1 MIPIPGLL
9 IAIVTF
15 PGVIV
20 HEVAH
25 QLFCRLRGVPVYDVR
40 YFQFN
45 MKTAGYVLH
54 APPQDFG
61 TTFLISVGPLVVNT
75 LLCLAICFSASI
87 PYRVFGDR
95 SLQTYFLLWLGVS
108 IGMHAFPS
116 NQDAKHVWSAAKA
129 EIQKKSVLAVLAF
142 PFVILVYVANLLSII
157 WFDALYGFFIGV
169 ILPGWIWERCRPGR
183 RHQPQPPNAFFTAW

>member
-45 MKTAGYVLH
+45 LKVAGYVLH

-61 TTFLISVGPLVVNT
+61 STFLISVGPLLVNT

-95 SLQTYFLLWLGVS
+95 TITTYFLLWLGVS

-116 NQDAKHVWSAAKA
+116 NVDAKHIWSSAKA
-129 EIQKKSVLAVLAF
+129 EVKKGSVAAVLAF
-142 PFVILVYVANLLSII
+142 PFVVLVYIANLLSII

-169 ILPGWIWERCRPGR
+169 ILPGWILG
-183 RHQPQPPNAFFTAW
+183 AV